1 VRGQDLAVEDPVAKN
16 TCEAPDILLRSDGLW
31 LAMRN
36 GLLEYWSTDLEAV
49 PLIEIWHIV
58 A

>member
-1 VRGQDLAVEDPVAKN
+1 MTVEDPIAKS

-36 GLLEYWSTDLEAV
+36 GVLEYWSTDLEAV
-49 PLIEIWHIV
+49 PSIEIWHIF